1 MADVSRYT
9 KIEQSLQTYVK
20 DQLFNVQGIGA
31 DQVAV
36 EDAFEYE
43 RFEAGLDKTYVAAGF
58 NFDDGGEQAE
68 CGSSLRRY
76 VHSIEFY
83 VFADSPQMGEQVAEI
98 IKQAVI
104 RDEVIALHDYGAT
117 GAPIIDYLEILPRG
131 GARAERIPVRDPRP
145 WEENIYRTTV
155 KVVDEWYPE

>member
-1 MADVSRYT
+1 MPVTRYT
-9 KIEQSLQTYVK
+9 KIEQSVQDYIK

-36 EDAFEYE
+36 EDSFEYE

-58 NFDDGGEQAE
+58 KFDDGGEQAE
-68 CGSSLRRY
+68 CGSTLRRY

-83 VFADSPQMGEQVAEI
+83 VFGDSSAMGEHVAET

-104 RDEVIALHDYGAT
+104 RDEVIPLYDYGETNPA
-117 GAPIIDYLEILPRG
+117 IIDYLTLAPRG

-145 WEENIYRTTV
+145 WEENIFRTTI
-155 KVVDEWYPE
+155 KIVDEWYPE